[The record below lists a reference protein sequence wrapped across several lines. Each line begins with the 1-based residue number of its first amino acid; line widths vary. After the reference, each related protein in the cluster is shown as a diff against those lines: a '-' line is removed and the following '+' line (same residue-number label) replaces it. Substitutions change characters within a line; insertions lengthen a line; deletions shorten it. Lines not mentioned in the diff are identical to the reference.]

1 VSRRSGT
8 AVRSAGRVQQSAADG
23 SDRTLKTMAR
33 YEIAPT
39 KTNLMRVRR
48 DLGFASEG
56 WELLDQKRKI
66 LVVELMGLIDRAVE
80 AQEKV
85 ESKLRE
91 AFDALDQA
99 ILRMGRREVNLI
111 ALGMNIKSDI
121 SFSQKRVMG
130 VSLPRVRVEFE
141 DRSPYFAAAES
152 SIWIDE
158 AIKKF
163 REVLELLGTLAEARI
178 SLVRLSREVSKT
190 IRRVNAL
197 EKIFIPD
204 YEETLKYIEMALEE
218 SEREA
223 FFVLKL
229 VKDRLFRRKGEP
241 S

>member
-1 VSRRSGT
+1 
-8 AVRSAGRVQQSAADG
+8 
-23 SDRTLKTMAR
+23 MAR

-39 KTNLMRVRR
+39 KTNLMRIRK

-66 LVVELMGLIDRAVE
+66 LVVELMGLIDRAVD
-80 AQEKV
+80 AQEEV
-85 ESKLRE
+85 EAKLKE
-91 AFDALDQA
+91 AFNALDQA
-99 ILRMGRREVNLI
+99 MLRMGRREVNLI
-111 ALGMNIKSDI
+111 ALGMNIKSKVT
-121 SFSQKRVMG
+121 FSEKRVMG
-130 VSLPRVRVEFE
+130 VSLPRVRVELE

-158 AIKKF
+158 AIGRF
-163 REVLELLGTLAEARI
+163 REVLQLLGNLAEARI
-178 SLVRLSREVSKT
+178 SLMRLSREVAKT

-204 YEETLKYIEMALEE
+204 YEETLKYIETAIEE

-229 VKDRLFRRKGEP
+229 IKDRLSGRKGEAQ
-241 S
+241 

>member
-1 VSRRSGT
+1 
-8 AVRSAGRVQQSAADG
+8 
-23 SDRTLKTMAR
+23 MAR

>member
-1 VSRRSGT
+1 
-8 AVRSAGRVQQSAADG
+8 
-23 SDRTLKTMAR
+23 MAR
-33 YEIAPT
+33 YEVAPT
-39 KTNLMRVRR
+39 KTNLMNIRR
-48 DLGFASEG
+48 DLGFAREG

-80 AQEKV
+80 AQEQV
-85 ESKLRE
+85 ESKLAE
-91 AFDALDQA
+91 AFGALDQA
-99 ILRMGRREVNLI
+99 ILRMGRREVGLI
-111 ALGMNIKSDI
+111 ALGMNIRSDI
-121 SFSQKRVMG
+121 SFAQKRVMG
-130 VSLPRVRVEFE
+130 VALPRVRVEFE

-158 AIKKF
+158 AIKRF
-163 REVLELLGTLAEARI
+163 REVLDLLGSLAEARI
-178 SLVRLSREVSKT
+178 SLMRLAREVSKT

-204 YEETLKYIEMALEE
+204 YDETLKYIEMALEE

-229 VKDRLFRRKGEP
+229 IKDRLSRRKGEP

>member
-1 VSRRSGT
+1 
-8 AVRSAGRVQQSAADG
+8 
-23 SDRTLKTMAR
+23 MAK

-39 KTNLMRVRR
+39 KTNQMRIRR

-66 LVVELMGLIDRAVE
+66 LVVELMGLIDRAVD
-80 AQEKV
+80 AQEQV
-85 ESKLRE
+85 EAKLKE
-91 AFDALDQA
+91 SFNALDQSM
-99 ILRMGRREVNLI
+99 LRMGRREVNLI
-111 ALGMNIKSDI
+111 ALGMNIKSNVT
-121 SFSQKRVMG
+121 FSEKRVMG

-158 AIKKF
+158 TIGRF
-163 REVLELLGTLAEARI
+163 REVLKLLGNLAEARI
-178 SLVRLSREVSKT
+178 SLMRLSREVAKT

-204 YEETLKYIEMALEE
+204 YEETLRYIETAIEE

-229 VKDRLFRRKGEP
+229 IKDRLSGRKGETQ
-241 S
+241 

>member
-1 VSRRSGT
+1 
-8 AVRSAGRVQQSAADG
+8 
-23 SDRTLKTMAR
+23 MAR
-33 YEIAPT
+33 YELAPT
-39 KTNLMRVRR
+39 KTNLMRIRR
-48 DLGFASEG
+48 DLGFAREG

-80 AQEKV
+80 AQEEV
-85 ESKLRE
+85 EAKLTE
-91 AFDALDQA
+91 AFSALDQA
-99 ILRMGRREVNLI
+99 VLRMGRREVNLI
-111 ALGMNIKSDI
+111 AIGMNIKSEI
-121 SFSQKRVMG
+121 SFSQKRIMG
-130 VSLPRVRVEFE
+130 VSLPRVRVKLE

-163 REVLELLGTLAEARI
+163 REVLELLGNLAEARI
-178 SLVRLSREVSKT
+178 SLVRLSREVAKT

-223 FFVLKL
+223 FFILKL
-229 VKDRLFRRKGEP
+229 IKDRLYRRKGETI
-241 S
+241 

>member
-1 VSRRSGT
+1 
-8 AVRSAGRVQQSAADG
+8 
-23 SDRTLKTMAR
+23 MAR
-33 YEIAPT
+33 YEMAPT
-39 KTNLMRVRR
+39 KTNLMKVKR
-48 DLGFASEG
+48 DLGFAREG

-80 AQEKV
+80 AQEEV
-85 ESKLRE
+85 ESKLGE
-91 AFDALDQA
+91 AFLALDQA

-111 ALGMNIKSDI
+111 ALGMNIGSDI
-121 SFSQKRVMG
+121 SFAEKRIMG
-130 VSLPRVRVEFE
+130 VSLPRVRIKFD

-163 REVLELLGTLAEARI
+163 REVLQLLGTLAEARI
-178 SLVRLSREVSKT
+178 SLMRLSREVAKT

-204 YEETLKYIEMALEE
+204 YEETTKYIEMALEE

-223 FFVLKL
+223 FFVLKM
-229 VKDRLFRRKGEP
+229 VKDRLFRRKGEAV
-241 S
+241 

>member
-1 VSRRSGT
+1 
-8 AVRSAGRVQQSAADG
+8 
-23 SDRTLKTMAR
+23 MAR

-39 KTNLMRVRR
+39 KTNLMRIKR
-48 DLGFASEG
+48 DLGFAREG

-80 AQEKV
+80 AQEEV
-85 ESKLRE
+85 ESKLAE
-91 AFDALDQA
+91 AFEALDQA

-111 ALGMNIKSDI
+111 ALGMNIESDV
-121 SFSQKRVMG
+121 SFSEKRVMG
-130 VSLPRVRVEFE
+130 VSLPRVKVRFD

-163 REVLELLGTLAEARI
+163 REVLRLLGTLAEARI
-178 SLVRLSREVSKT
+178 SLMRLSREVGKT

-204 YEETLKYIEMALEE
+204 YDETLKYIEMSLEE

-229 VKDRLFRRKGEP
+229 VKDRLSRRKGIAR
-241 S
+241 

>member
-1 VSRRSGT
+1 
-8 AVRSAGRVQQSAADG
+8 
-23 SDRTLKTMAR
+23 MAR

-121 SFSQKRVMG
+121 TFSQKRVMG
-130 VSLPRVRVEFE
+130 VSLPRVRVQFE

-178 SLVRLSREVSKT
+178 SLVRLSREVAKT

-229 VKDRLFRRKGEP
+229 VKDRLSRRKGEP
-241 S
+241 L

>member
-1 VSRRSGT
+1 
-8 AVRSAGRVQQSAADG
+8 
-23 SDRTLKTMAR
+23 MAR

-39 KTNLMRVRR
+39 KTNLMNVRR
-48 DLGFASEG
+48 DLGFAREG

-80 AQEKV
+80 AQEEV
-85 ESKLRE
+85 ESKLGE

-111 ALGMNIKSDI
+111 ALGMNIQSDI

-130 VSLPRVRVEFE
+130 VSLPRVRVKFE

-158 AIKKF
+158 AIKRF
-163 REVLELLGTLAEARI
+163 REVLGALGSLAEARI

-204 YEETLKYIEMALEE
+204 YDETLKYIEMALEE

-229 VKDRLFRRKGEP
+229 IKDRLSRRKGEP